1 MGFERQ
7 FSGLPILLKQ
17 ILESDMQGELN
28 AIAHYERLIN
38 SIDDDN
44 IQLLFQRII
53 MDEKKHLDIL
63 HALYA
68 KYLK

>member
-1 MGFERQ
+1 
-7 FSGLPILLKQ
+7 
-17 ILESDMQGELN
+17 MQGELN